1 MINYYELLEISKDA
15 SRDTI
20 EAAIRKMRRTWNN
33 RANNPNADIR
43 AEAEQRIRA
52 IAEAERILL
61 DDSARREYDARLA
74 SAPVTGSTSG
84 PSGREAD
91 DSEDWISLAIEY
103 DERKDYDSL
112 ARLMEKVTRMYPNNA
127 RAWVWRGLASEATDS
142 VNDAVYEFKKAISL
156 EPNNAVYHAV
166 LGDLYMDHDENRAAE
181 DEYRTAYRL
190 SPNDNE
196 YKLNVAMICGVQEKY
211 DEALKLSSEVFH
223 EDRNNER
230 AQHIYA
236 LSLYNTTLQSISYN
250 KTTGDYVVTNEA
262 QLAFLKGKIALFDE
276 LPTGNPKVK
285 EIVDE
290 VHKIARNAETKQFRP
305 SDRMAVYVVAAI
317 IGLIILFSG
326 STNTI
331 IGLAIV
337 AAVVAVYIFRHNIP
351 GWKWQQRTAGSD
363 TKNSGLQG

>member
-15 SRDTI
+15 SRDNI

-196 YKLNVAMICGVQEKY
+196 YKLNVAMICGVQEKVF
-211 DEALKLSSEVFH
+211 DNPRFSFVSETLKKVGDRFAQIIITKEAT
-223 EDRNNER
+223 
-230 AQHIYA
+230 A
-236 LSLYNTTLQSISYN
+236 
-250 KTTGDYVVTNEA
+250 YVVSERI
-262 QLAFLKGKIALFDE
+262 LKKTPEQKALIRKY
-276 LPTGNPKVK
+276 LG
-285 EIVDE
+285 
-290 VHKIARNAETKQFRP
+290 
-305 SDRMAVYVVAAI
+305 
-317 IGLIILFSG
+317 
-326 STNTI
+326 
-331 IGLAIV
+331 
-337 AAVVAVYIFRHNIP
+337 
-351 GWKWQQRTAGSD
+351 
-363 TKNSGLQG
+363 